1 MSSAID
7 GLSIRVPAGGAS
19 MPGKLFALALVA
31 TVAGCATPGITVTVT
46 SSPDGAYITTGGAVS
61 GIVPVVV
68 FWERQR
74 LESRLFPRDTNG
86 CLKLPGF
93 TARWASG
100 AVTEVPVLQHC
111 GELDGN
117 YTFNMSRNMNAPDFD
132 KDMQFALQVQAV
144 RAQRAQ
150 AVASESAALAA
161 LWSASTAAQKAQRP
175 VQCSSYT
182 SGSTIQT
189 RCQ

>member
-1 MSSAID
+1 MLD
-7 GLSIRVPAGGAS
+7 
-19 MPGKLFALALVA
+19 KLFALALVA
-31 TVAGCATPGITVTVT
+31 TVTGCATPGIRVTVT
-46 SSPDGAYITTGGAVS
+46 SSPDGAYVTSGNGVVS
-61 GIVPVVV
+61 GIVPVVG
-68 FWERQR
+68 FWEKQS
-74 LESRLFPRDTNG
+74 LKPDAKG
-86 CLKLPGF
+86 CFQLQGF

-100 AVTEVPVLQHC
+100 AVTEVPVIQHC
-111 GELDGN
+111 GESDGN
-117 YTFNMSRNMNAPDFD
+117 YTFNMSRNMNAPGFD

-150 AVASESAALAA
+150 AEASESAALAA